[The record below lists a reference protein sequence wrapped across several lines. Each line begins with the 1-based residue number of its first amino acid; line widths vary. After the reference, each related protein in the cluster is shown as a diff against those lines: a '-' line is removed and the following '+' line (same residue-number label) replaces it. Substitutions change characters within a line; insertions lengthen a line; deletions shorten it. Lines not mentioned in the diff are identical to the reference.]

1 MLTKTK
7 DGDKTT
13 NLDLISRQVTQFY
26 ILIRLLLIMLDKK
39 FIYVDL
45 IYFYSNS
52 IYFIKYLIQFK
63 FILLNF
69 ICFIKRILDSESSF
83 WKTSHMFK
91 KNLIFLWCILDF
103 PKTMFQIFW
112 KASSIVEE
120 VIKKSLSQKIKHYFR
135 NDRGWN

>member
-83 WKTSHMFK
+83 
-91 KNLIFLWCILDF
+91 
-103 PKTMFQIFW
+103 
-112 KASSIVEE
+112 
-120 VIKKSLSQKIKHYFR
+120 
-135 NDRGWN
+135 